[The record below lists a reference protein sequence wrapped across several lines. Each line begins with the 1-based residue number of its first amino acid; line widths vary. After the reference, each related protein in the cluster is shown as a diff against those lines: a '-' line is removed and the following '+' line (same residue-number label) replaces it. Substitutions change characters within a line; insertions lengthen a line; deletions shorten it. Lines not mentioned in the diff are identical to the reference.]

1 MLEGI
6 LKYVFLR
13 NAAMSIILISIL
25 CSIIGTIVVE
35 KKMVMMSGGIAHTSF
50 GGIGLGY
57 LLGFEPILGALIF
70 AIFSSLG
77 ISKIN
82 KEFKTDKDTL
92 IGMFW
97 AFGMSLGIIF
107 IYLAPG
113 YPPDMT
119 SYLFG
124 DILSVTTI
132 DLFLL
137 ALLDLLI
144 VFLATAFFEY
154 LRAYLFDAEFMSTMG
169 INVEKIEYI
178 VYILIACAIVLLIRG
193 VGIIL
198 VIAMLTIPVAIA
210 KQLTKNLKRIIVYS
224 SVIGIVFGFLGLTV
238 SYYYNVASGASIIIS
253 LVLGYVAIV
262 AVKKYILKYFQVGQ
276 KQKEFTTSKY

>member
-6 LKYVFLR
+6 LKYAFLR

-25 CSIIGTIVVE
+25 CSVVGTIVVE

-57 LLGFEPILGALIF
+57 LLGFEPIFGALIF
-70 AIFSSLG
+70 AILSSLG

-82 KEFKTDKDTL
+82 KAFKTDKDTL

-107 IYLAPG
+107 IALAPG

-132 DLFLL
+132 DLLL
-137 ALLDLLI
+137 LLLLDLLI
-144 VFLATAFFEY
+144 IFLSIGFFEY
-154 LRAYLFDAEFMSTMG
+154 LRAYLFDAEFMSSMG

-178 VYILIACAIVLLIRG
+178 IHILIACAIVLLIRG

-210 KQLTKNLKRIIVYS
+210 KQLTKNLKKIIIYS
-224 SVIGIVFGFLGLTV
+224 SVIGVVFGFLGLTL

-253 LVLGYVAIV
+253 LVLGYIGVV
-262 AVKKYILKYFQVGQ
+262 GFKKYILKYFEISQ
-276 KQKEFTTSKY
+276 KQKEFNISEY